1 MLSGI
6 FSPLELNVGI
16 IAMCMPAFRRFVAR
30 FAPTCFG
37 SKFNSS
43 NRKYY
48 EGDTIGSSGKR
59 VSGNKGKNDTLGG
72 SLFQSTVVRTVD
84 GGLVGEEGG
93 DQVRLVELSGS
104 RGKVG
109 KTEVPENAYRER
121 SGGMSPRKW

>member
-84 GGLVGEEGG
+84 GRGGEEGG

-104 RGKVG
+104 RGEVG